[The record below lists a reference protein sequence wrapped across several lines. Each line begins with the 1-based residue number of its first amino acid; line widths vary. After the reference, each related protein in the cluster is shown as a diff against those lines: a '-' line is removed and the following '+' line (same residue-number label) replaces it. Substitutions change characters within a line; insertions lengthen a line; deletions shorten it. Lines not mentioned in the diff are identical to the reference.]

1 MTDAV
6 KDPTTGAGGRTAD
19 MRLHHIGWA
28 VASLDAHHDHFAR
41 QLGLPYE
48 GVEEFA
54 TLKVSFY
61 DAGGCLVELLEATDD
76 GDDVAEFVAR
86 RGEGIHHLAYEVAD
100 VAEALRLA
108 EERGL
113 RLIDRVP
120 RAGARGT
127 LIGFADAGHPDGVLV
142 EYVELPKTDSP
153 GDHS

>member
-1 MTDAV
+1 MTEAV
-6 KDPTTGAGGRTAD
+6 TDPTTGAGGRTAD

-120 RAGARGT
+120 RPGARGT
-127 LIGFADAGHPDGVLV
+127 LIGFADAGWPDDVLV

-153 GDHS
+153 GDRS